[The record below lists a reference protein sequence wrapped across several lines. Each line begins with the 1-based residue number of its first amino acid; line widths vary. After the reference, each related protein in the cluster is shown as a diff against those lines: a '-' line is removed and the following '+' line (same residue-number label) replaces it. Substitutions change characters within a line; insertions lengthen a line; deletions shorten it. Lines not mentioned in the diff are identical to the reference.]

1 MKQDQMSMAASVES
15 RVPFLDHPLVEF
27 AAGLPAHLKLR
38 GFTTKRILRESMK
51 HLLPPSVL
59 ARPKM
64 GFPVPVGNWFR
75 GRWRGMLT
83 ELVLGE
89 RATQRDIFNP
99 EVVRGIVREHLSG
112 RTQHTEQL
120 WALVNFELW
129 LRRFLD
135 RGEDLRLPDQR
146 YSAAMC

>member
-1 MKQDQMSMAASVES
+1 SVDGG
-15 RVPFLDHPLVEF
+15 VPVLDDPLVDF
-27 AAGLPAHLKLR
+27 AAGLPDHLKLR
-38 GFTTKRILRESMK
+38 RFTTKRILRESMK

-120 WALVNFELW
+120 GSLV
-129 LRRFLD
+129 
-135 RGEDLRLPDQR
+135 
-146 YSAAMC
+146 